1 MVAHLKHILILS
13 LLVGAGQLAPTAL
26 ADMDMEDVSALSI
39 EGSIDVAPEFQKYLS
54 RSDRLIIKLFHP
66 KDGIEMDA
74 KYSIVRTF
82 KLPLNF
88 RISPYILMDGSTR
101 HDKYTV
107 EVFTDKDQDV
117 LRIKSGELFG
127 TTSDTLQLG
136 SRDVSL
142 LLNQI
147 RK

>member
-1 MVAHLKHILILS
+1 M
-13 LLVGAGQLAPTAL
+13 GAGQLAPTAL

-54 RSDRLIIKLFHP
+54 RSDRLIIKLIHP

-107 EVFTDKDQDV
+107 EVFTIKIKTYYV
-117 LRIKSGELFG
+117 LRAEKYL
-127 TTSDTLQLG
+127 
-136 SRDVSL
+136 VPL
-142 LLNQI
+142 LIPSNWGAEM
-147 RK
+147 